1 LGAEGP
7 LDCILK
13 PENVSPGCKDI
24 FNALGDEFLFST
36 IVRACFYF
44 LGPKT
49 GWWAAPPYDTAL
61 RYLALLDAS

>member
-1 LGAEGP
+1 MFEKQRVLGAEGTS
-7 LDCILK
+7 DFILK

-36 IVRACFYF
+36 IMGACFDF

-49 GWWAAPPYDTAL
+49 
-61 RYLALLDAS
+61 